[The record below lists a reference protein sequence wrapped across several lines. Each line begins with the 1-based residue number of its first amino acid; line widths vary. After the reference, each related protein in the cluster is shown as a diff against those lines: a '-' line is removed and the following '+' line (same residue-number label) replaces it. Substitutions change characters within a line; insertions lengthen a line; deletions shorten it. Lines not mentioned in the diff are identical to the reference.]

1 MSDSNEV
8 IVIDQK
14 MLEAT
19 DTMRV
24 AITEKHKKVSRI
36 KTPKPFIKKKMG
48 LDYVE
53 FSYMRDVA
61 DKEFPGW
68 SWTIEKTEV
77 LGSEAF
83 VVQGRLSWY
92 DEGIWRK
99 ADMVAAHRI
108 QKKRG
113 TNEFVDIRNDVKASN
128 TDCIKKAFNMYLNI
142 ADDVYRNQVEDLELS
157 DEQKSEILVLAGD
170 VSEERMEQVHD
181 LIKNQAVN
189 TANFHSSM
197 RKLDRELLIKVGK
210 ETEKQ
215 NENTK

>member
-1 MSDSNEV
+1 MSKNNEI
-8 IVIDQK
+8 IVVDEQT
-14 MLEAT
+14 LQVN
-19 DTMRV
+19 DTIRE
-24 AITEKHKKVSRI
+24 AITAKHKFVSRI

-53 FSYMRDVA
+53 FSYMREIA
-61 DKEFPGW
+61 DKEYPGW

-83 VVQGRLSWY
+83 VVQGRLLWY

-113 TNEFVDIRNDVKASN
+113 TNEFVDIGNDIKASN

-142 ADDVYRNQVEDLELS
+142 ADDVYRNQVEDLQLS
-157 DEQKSEILVLAGD
+157 DEQKNEILILADD
-170 VSEERMEQVHD
+170 VSEERMKQVHE
-181 LIKNQAVN
+181 LIKDQAVN
-189 TANFHSSM
+189 TANFDSSI
-197 RKLDRELLIKVGK
+197 RKLEREL
-210 ETEKQ
+210 EKQ
-215 NENTK
+215 NETTK

>member
-1 MSDSNEV
+1 MSNKNEV
-8 IVIDQK
+8 MVVDEQ
-14 MLEAT
+14 MLQAT
-19 DTMRV
+19 DAVRK
-24 AITEKHKKVSRI
+24 AITNKHKKVSRL

-77 LGSEAF
+77 LGSEAY
-83 VVQGRLSWY
+83 VVQGRLTWY
-92 DEGIWRK
+92 DEGLWRK

-113 TNEFVDIRNDVKASN
+113 TNEFVDIGNDVKAAN

-142 ADDVYRNQVEDLELS
+142 ADDVYRNQVEDLSLT
-157 DEQKSEILVLAGD
+157 DEQANDILVVAGD
-170 VSEERMEQVHD
+170 ISEERIEQIHD
-181 LIKNQAVN
+181 LIKEQAIN
-189 TANFHSSM
+189 TANYNSSLL
-197 RKLDRELLIKVGK
+197 KLERER
-210 ETEKQ
+210 EKQ
-215 NENTK
+215 NAKSE

>member
-1 MSDSNEV
+1 MSNKNEV
-8 IVIDQK
+8 MVVDEQ
-14 MLEAT
+14 MLQAT
-19 DTMRV
+19 DAVRK
-24 AITEKHKKVSRI
+24 AITNKHKKVSRL

-77 LGSEAF
+77 LGSEAY
-83 VVQGRLSWY
+83 VVQGRLTWY
-92 DEGIWRK
+92 DEGLWRK

-113 TNEFVDIRNDVKASN
+113 TNEFVDIGNDVKAAN

-142 ADDVYRNQVEDLELS
+142 ADDVYRNQVEDISLT
-157 DEQKSEILVLAGD
+157 DEQANDILVVAGD
-170 VSEERMEQVHD
+170 ISEERIEQIHD
-181 LIKNQAVN
+181 LIKEQAIN
-189 TANFHSSM
+189 TANYNSSLL
-197 RKLDRELLIKVGK
+197 KLEREK
-210 ETEKQ
+210 EKLNAKSEQ
-215 NENTK
+215 

>member
-1 MSDSNEV
+1 MSTNNELT
-8 IVIDQK
+8 VIDEQT
-14 MLEAT
+14 LQVN
-19 DTMRV
+19 DTIRE
-24 AITEKHKKVSRI
+24 AITAKHKFVSRI

-53 FSYMRDVA
+53 FSYMREIA
-61 DKEFPGW
+61 DKEYPGW

-83 VVQGRLSWY
+83 VVQGRLLWY

-113 TNEFVDIRNDVKASN
+113 TNEFVDIGNDIKASN

-157 DEQKSEILVLAGD
+157 DEQKNEILILADD
-170 VSEERMEQVHD
+170 VSEERMKQVHE
-181 LIKNQAVN
+181 LIKDQAVN
-189 TANFHSSM
+189 TANFDSSI
-197 RKLDRELLIKVGK
+197 RKLEREL
-210 ETEKQ
+210 EKQ
-215 NENTK
+215 LDAIGETK

>member
-1 MSDSNEV
+1 MSNKKEV
-8 IVIDQK
+8 MVVDEQ
-14 MLEAT
+14 MLQAT
-19 DTMRV
+19 DAVRK
-24 AITEKHKKVSRI
+24 AITNKHKKVSRL

-77 LGSEAF
+77 LGSEAY
-83 VVQGRLSWY
+83 VVQGRLTWY
-92 DEGIWRK
+92 DEGLWRK

-113 TNEFVDIRNDVKASN
+113 TNEFVDIGNDVKAAN

-142 ADDVYRNQVEDLELS
+142 ADDVYRNQVEDLSLT
-157 DEQKSEILVLAGD
+157 DEQANDILVVAGD
-170 VSEERMEQVHD
+170 ISEERIEQIHD
-181 LIKNQAVN
+181 LIKEQAIN
-189 TANFHSSM
+189 TANYNSSLL
-197 RKLDRELLIKVGK
+197 KLERER
-210 ETEKQ
+210 EKA
-215 NENTK
+215 NAKSE